1 MTSSCRSVRS
11 RSACSRNTLP
21 GVTSR
26 TRKARGVRATAV
38 AVSSSAKMS
47 LPARCAVP
55 GTGEDEA
62 LRLARGERDRPYIEQ
77 VAVGPPLDADRV
89 RLLAEVLHV
98 KVSGARLRAGPDR
111 QRREP
116 DGFPRDA
123 HPLILDG
130 KRQAGRE

>member
-1 MTSSCRSVRS
+1 EGAWRAGDRRRAVIEREDVAPRQMRRHGS
-11 RSACSRNTLP
+11 R
-21 GVTSR
+21 VT
-26 TRKARGVRATAV
+26 GN
-38 AVSSSAKMS
+38 
-47 LPARCAVP
+47 
-55 GTGEDEA
+55 GEDEV
-62 LRLARGERDRPYIEQ
+62 LRLTGGEREWPYVEQ

-116 DGFPRDA
+116 DVFPRDA
-123 HPLILDG
+123 DPVILDG